1 MKRLLTVSILLTL
14 GAVASFGITTPPAC
28 STQTASTIGSYTCEI
43 GDKIYSNFSETGLA
57 SGTVSFSFSG
67 TQYFLHYATS
77 TPLTTGFSLGFWVSV
92 DTSVCPTCQI
102 IQVQDQMQTA
112 NTSPGAG
119 AIPNTSTAS
128 VTHNPGSPATVNLD
142 ALNAL
147 DQSGVSNMGTTLEKV
162 MFTYTP
168 GANGELSVAD
178 FTISQTTTPEPV
190 TLSLTGLGLLGLGI
204 LGRRRLKQ

>member
-1 MKRLLTVSILLTL
+1 MKRLLTVSVLLAL
-14 GAVASFGITTPPAC
+14 GALASFGATTPPAC

-43 GDKIYSNFSETGLA
+43 GDKVFSNFSETGIT
-57 SGTVSFSFSG
+57 SGTVDFSFSG
-67 TQYFLHYATS
+67 TQYFVHFATS
-77 TPLTTGFSLGFWVSV
+77 TPLTTGFSLGFWVAV
-92 DTSVCPTCQI
+92 DTTVCPTCQI

-112 NTSPGAG
+112 NTTPGQP
-119 AIPNTSTAS
+119 AIPNSSTAS

-142 ALNAL
+142 ALNAF

-162 MFTYTP
+162 MFTYSP
-168 GANGELSVAD
+168 GANGELSVAQ

>member
-1 MKRLLTVSILLTL
+1 MKRLLVVCTLLAL
-14 GAVASFGITTPPAC
+14 GAMASFGAVAACPTTPVA
-28 STQTASTIGSYTCEI
+28 ASTISGYTCEI
-43 GDKIYSNFSETGLA
+43 GDKIFSNFSE
-57 SGTVSFSFSG
+57 SGVTSGSVDFSFSG

-77 TPLTTGFSLGFWVSV
+77 TPLTTAFTLGFWVSV
-92 DTSVCPTCQI
+92 DTTVCPTCQI

-112 NTSPGAG
+112 NTTGGQP

-147 DQSGVSNMGTTLEKV
+147 DQSGVSNMGTGLEKV
-162 MFTYTP
+162 MFSYTP
-168 GANGELSVAD
+168 GANGELSVAE

-204 LGRRRLKQ
+204 FGRRRLKQ